1 MTEKKVATMR
11 LVDVDKIEP
20 HEQLESLGNGQYEYV
35 RVAYMDDIDVLPTV
49 DAVPVVHGRWI
60 RVYSR
65 PGVFKYLG
73 WTCDQC
79 DQRTGNEYAPQW
91 YKFCPNCGAKM
102 DGKGNG
108 NEAD

>member
-1 MTEKKVATMR
+1 MGKLIDA
-11 LVDVDKIEP
+11 DAFVDKFAHIP
-20 HEQLESLGNGQYEYV
+20 MVQDALRKAVDS
-35 RVAYMDDIDVLPTV
+35 MPTV

-79 DQRTGNEYAPQW
+79 GQRTGNEYAPQW
-91 YKFCPNCGAKM
+91 YKFCPDCGARM
-102 DGKGNG
+102 DGKDGDHH
-108 NEAD
+108 E

>member
-1 MTEKKVATMR
+1 MGKLIDVDTAIRAAVEYIEDWNRAPSMYHRRKLTEKFMALK
-11 LVDVDKIEP
+11 P
-20 HEQLESLGNGQYEYV
+20 
-35 RVAYMDDIDVLPTV
+35 V

-79 DQRTGNEYAPQW
+79 GQRTGNEYAPQW
-91 YKFCPNCGAKM
+91 YKFCPNCGARM

-108 NEAD
+108 ND

>member
-1 MTEKKVATMR
+1 MGRLIDADAFDKRIRLAVGSCEEELTEDFKDGIST
-11 LVDVDKIEP
+11 I
-20 HEQLESLGNGQYEYV
+20 LEMMKT
-35 RVAYMDDIDVLPTV
+35 APTV

-79 DQRTGNEYAPQW
+79 GQRTGNEYAPQW
-91 YKFCPNCGAKM
+91 YKFCPNCGARM
-102 DGKGNG
+102 DGDGNG
-108 NEAD
+108 

>member
-1 MTEKKVATMR
+1 MFRLIDANELKAVYIPSDIEGFETMMVPVEVV
-11 LVDVDKIEP
+11 LQNI
-20 HEQLESLGNGQYEYV
+20 
-35 RVAYMDDIDVLPTV
+35 DDMPTV

-79 DQRTGNEYAPQW
+79 GQRTGNEYAPQW
-91 YKFCPNCGAKM
+91 YKFCPNCGARM

-108 NEAD
+108 NETD

>member
-1 MTEKKVATMR
+1 MI
-11 LVDVDKIEP
+11 DVDALCDAFR
-20 HEQLESLGNGQYEYV
+20 H
-35 RVAYMDDIDVLPTV
+35 DIMGGLNYDRILREAKPV
-49 DAVPVVHGRWI
+49 DAVPVRHGRWI

-79 DQRTGNEYAPQW
+79 GQRTGNEYAPQW

-102 DGKGNG
+102 DGDDNG
-108 NEAD
+108 KT

>member
-1 MTEKKVATMR
+1 MGV
-11 LVDVDKIEP
+11 LVDADALIKALNLAEWFNLADFNEAV
-20 HEQLESLGNGQYEYV
+20 YTV
-35 RVAYMDDIDVLPTV
+35 RKAQPV

-79 DQRTGNEYAPQW
+79 GQRTGNEYAPQW
-91 YKFCPNCGAKM
+91 YKFCPNCGALM